1 MNEEILKDLYDFYK
15 ANKHITKDY
24 VEKVVGLCVDQ
35 YNLGKYV
42 KKVQYM
48 DLNPN
53 NKDSLAGYAYEP
65 RLIILFTDKL
75 ADMILTKEDYI
86 PGNQLLFCKNVK
98 ITQSLLHEIEHAKQ
112 AKIMDERKDD
122 EAEILKVT
130 GTSKSQEVIRDR
142 LTSLGMGQSIIK
154 VILNNKLKI
163 CADYYNFGPH
173 ERLAEINSN
182 EKMLEI
188 IDPLKNF
195 TPNVYNLINAG
206 FASNRVRG
214 YKLNNQLI
222 SPTIY
227 FLKKQEEY
235 ALLRKFEWYDER
247 ADKALEKSRKK
258 YNLEKRVRL
267 GLPISEYEYVTE
279 EDNLKKVLSKIRN
292 Q

>member
-1 MNEEILKDLYDFYK
+1 
-15 ANKHITKDY
+15 
-24 VEKVVGLCVDQ
+24 
-35 YNLGKYV
+35 
-42 KKVQYM
+42 
-48 DLNPN
+48 
-53 NKDSLAGYAYEP
+53 
-65 RLIILFTDKL
+65 
-75 ADMILTKEDYI
+75 MILTKEDYI

-130 GTSKSQEVIRDR
+130 GTSKSQEIIRDR

-235 ALLRKFEWYDER
+235 VNLLHSYNLDIAEGKWLFEMLTYKIL
-247 ADKALEKSRKK
+247 DKILEKQKIKK
-258 YNLEKRVRL
+258 EEISIAILVNDLSENMLSNIRIIAKEYKRVN
-267 GLPISEYEYVTE
+267 IVTNHIE
-279 EDNLKKVLSKIRN
+279 KFKKIEKKSKETAG
-292 Q
+292 